1 MTIRK
6 KNSNHFDG
14 VAVVIVLVVVVAQV
28 WPRQGP
34 RATNGPQ
41 ILLMANQL
49 FLSKSKYIKNYTSP
63 ILVCKCYNIFFS
75 INLNIFLF

>member
-34 RATNGPQ
+34 RATNGSQSLFEWP
-41 ILLMANQL
+41 ANN
-49 FLSKSKYIKNYTSP
+49 FKKFK
-63 ILVCKCYNIFFS
+63 
-75 INLNIFLF
+75 